1 MTCLSIIQSVSARL
15 GLPKPAIAFSSQ
27 DLQTMQLLE
36 LLNEEGQELA
46 NRTNWTALN
55 KQASF
60 STVATEAQGSINTL
74 APGYSFIIN
83 DTIWNRDLRRPVFGP
98 RTPQE
103 WQQQLAFDINGPWSN
118 FRIEE
123 GVLRMFPVPTAGQQC
138 VFEFASK
145 NWVSTST
152 GSTASAWTSDIDTS
166 LLDEQIM
173 ALGLIWRFR
182 CAKGLPYG
190 EDLDKYEKRVL
201 NAMGR
206 DGGRD
211 SINLDDAKY
220 DIFPGVVVPS
230 GSWGQ

>member
-1 MTCLSIIQSVSARL
+1 MSCLSIIQSVSARL
-15 GLPKPAIAFSSQ
+15 GLPKPSIAFSSP

-46 NRTNWTALN
+46 NRANWTALN

-60 STVATEAQGSINTL
+60 NTLATEAQGSITTI

-123 GVLRMFPVPTAGQQC
+123 GVLRMFPVPVAGQQC
-138 VFEFASK
+138 VFEYASK
-145 NWVSTST
+145 NWVSATGGTTSAT
-152 GSTASAWTSDIDTS
+152 WTSDTDTA

-173 ALGLIWRFR
+173 TLGLIWRFR
-182 CAKGLPYG
+182 CAKGLPYS
-190 EDLDKYEKRVL
+190 EDQDKYEKRVL
-201 NAMGR
+201 NAIAR